1 MPPSCISKKT
11 SVWGL
16 TLESFSKFLALKFCS
31 TSILLGLGLATL
43 FRKACTDKNCLK
55 FNGPI
60 ISEIEDKIFKH
71 DNKCYK
77 YTTTSS
83 KCDNTKRIINV
94 SDTPQIVN

>member
-1 MPPSCISKKT
+1 MNVLYIMNLQRLLNT
-11 SVWGL
+11 ELGQ
-16 TLESFSKFLALKFCS
+16 TFI
-31 TSILLGLGLATL
+31 SILLGLGLATL

-77 YTTTSS
+77 YTTSSS
-83 KCDNTKRIINV
+83 KCDNTKRVINI

>member
-1 MPPSCISKKT
+1 MTVLYIMNLQRLLHTELGQTFIS
-11 SVWGL
+11 
-16 TLESFSKFLALKFCS
+16 
-31 TSILLGLGLATL
+31 IMLGLGLATL
-43 FRKACTDKNCLK
+43 FRKACTDKKCLT

-77 YTTTSS
+77 YTTTPS

-94 SDTPQIVN
+94 SDTQQVAN